1 MTRYTA
7 VMVQRKW
14 EIFPGRNRFC
24 LNGRLMTGR
33 DIGLVSFTGSLI
45 VVCCCLFIA
54 FDGVY
59 LSHKLSIAVPII
71 GAILFLF
78 TLTCLLRT
86 TFTDPGIIPRATAS
100 EIAYLERMFI
110 VDPTNGDGPTAY
122 RPPPRVKEITVNG
135 VPVKLKY
142 CYSCKIFRPPR
153 ASHCSFCDNCVGFSI
168 TNLVLRSFEP
178 VVQTV
183 IIFLTRRTV
192 FNGIVSFL
200 ALWSVIKGSW
210 AARRGEATSNPY
222 SHGSALE
229 NFLAVSCG
237 PFPPSLIDV
246 RGTVG
251 PEDEEALALHK
262 RATAMPYQVGQYNL
276 LNDTNPN
283 YGSRSINNPT
293 PNTLPAVITQPGYNH
308 NNSQNNS
315 SSASEVPLPSEVP
328 EDAIQD
334 GRVQENNNSRI
345 GAAV

>member
-153 ASHCSFCDNCVGFSI
+153 ASHCSFCDNCVENFDHHCPWVGNCVGKRNYRYFFHFCLSVSVLCIYILGFSI
-168 TNLVLRSFEP
+168 TNLVLI
-178 VVQTV
+178 QTV

-200 ALWSVIKGSW
+200 ALWSVVGLSGFHSYLIYNGQTTNEQASFCIKGSW

-262 RATAMPYQVGQYNL
+262 RATAMPYQVGL
-276 LNDTNPN
+276 
-283 YGSRSINNPT
+283 
-293 PNTLPAVITQPGYNH
+293 
-308 NNSQNNS
+308 
-315 SSASEVPLPSEVP
+315 
-328 EDAIQD
+328 
-334 GRVQENNNSRI
+334 
-345 GAAV
+345 